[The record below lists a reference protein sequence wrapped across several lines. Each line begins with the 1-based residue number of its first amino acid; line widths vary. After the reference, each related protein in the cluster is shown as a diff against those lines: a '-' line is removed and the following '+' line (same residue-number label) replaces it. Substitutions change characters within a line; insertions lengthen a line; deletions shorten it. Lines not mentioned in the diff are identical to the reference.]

1 MAPVFPHRAFM
12 THFSFNST
20 LYRVANGRAI
30 IFTNNTSSDSKT
42 LLLLMRYGLV
52 AYLGLVLCITTLEQ
66 VLIHLKAKAG
76 ASATLY
82 EPFSNVNSSACKR
95 SARSARPQS

>member
-1 MAPVFPHRAFM
+1 M

-66 VLIHLKAKAG
+66 VLIHLKAKARRVG
-76 ASATLY
+76 HL
-82 EPFSNVNSSACKR
+82 V
-95 SARSARPQS
+95 